1 MPTDAQDPPT
11 ERRPSGGGALSHTP
25 LTEGD
30 YGRLRADLARVVA
43 QVCPAWLASRAD
55 DLVQVVLIRVVEMQ
69 KKREGTGEFSAFY
82 LRKAAHNALVDEIRR
97 LRRRQEVP
105 LNGEIGDAGPV
116 ATHPD
121 PERHSAGR
129 QLGRAIRDC
138 LQTLVRPRRLA
149 VVLNL
154 QGHTVP
160 EVGRLLRWT
169 AKRAENLVYRGLA
182 DLRGCLERRGIA
194 P

>member
-1 MPTDAQDPPT
+1 MPVDAQDPPT
-11 ERRPSGGGALSHTP
+11 ERRPSGSGAVSHSP

-30 YGRLRADLARVVA
+30 YFRLRADLARVVA
-43 QVCPAWLASRAD
+43 HLCPAWLANQAD

-69 KKREGTGEFSAFY
+69 KKREGTGEFSTFY

-105 LNGEIGDAGPV
+105 LSGETEDAGPV
-116 ATHPD
+116 AMQPD
-121 PERHSAGR
+121 PERQSAGR

-154 QGHTVP
+154 QGHSVP

-182 DLRGCLERRGIA
+182 DLRGCLERRGVA